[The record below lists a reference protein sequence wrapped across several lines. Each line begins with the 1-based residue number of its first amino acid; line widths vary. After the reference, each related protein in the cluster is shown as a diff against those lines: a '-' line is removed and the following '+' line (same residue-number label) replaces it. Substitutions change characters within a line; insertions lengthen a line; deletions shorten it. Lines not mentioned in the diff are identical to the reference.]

1 MEVVYHIFWKDE
13 QKKRG
18 NFIIFCS
25 RQRSGRRSTTKNS
38 DRDEERTKRGHL
50 RLRVECFRIYSL
62 DCLRVERTSQ
72 QYTHKNIFETKN
84 SARTISHSSVQIFIY
99 CFFNAMDC
107 FLNFVFCISSCWFFS
122 SDKCPYWVSG
132 YRASG
137 QQSAQTFLDSE
148 KETDLDF

>member
-25 RQRSGRRSTTKNS
+25 RQRSGRRSTTRKNS

-84 SARTISHSSVQIFIY
+84 SARTKSHLPVQICRY
-99 CFFNAMDC
+99 CFFKLMAWNC
-107 FLNFVFCISSCWFFS
+107 FFNLVFCILSCWVFFQTS
-122 SDKCPYWVSG
+122 VPEKKVSG
-132 YRASG
+132 RRRR
-137 QQSAQTFLDSE
+137 
-148 KETDLDF
+148 